1 MTAKIKPVVLVILDG
16 WGHRE
21 EREHNAIAE
30 AKTPFFDHLW
40 KDFPHSL
47 LNASEGSVGL
57 PEGQMGNSEV
67 GHMTIGAGTV
77 IDTDLVRIVKA
88 MRAGDFVANPSL
100 QGLYRHCLKYDSTLH
115 VIGMVSPGGVHS
127 HSDHLYG
134 FLEAAKQ
141 AGIKNVAIHV
151 VTDGRDTPPKA
162 GAGYVEEL
170 EKFIAEHG
178 IGRIATAAGRFYSMD
193 RDKNWDRIE
202 KAETAMRRGESD
214 YVTGEKPSDFIRKR
228 YTEGSSDEVL
238 EPIVFLDGDGR
249 ATTIKENDGVFMF
262 NFRADRVRL
271 LARRLREHGK
281 KENIHV
287 VTMTESDR
295 ELDCPI
301 VYPQVDIKTTL
312 AAEVSRAGLSQVHI
326 AETEKYAH
334 VTYFLNG
341 GREKPHEGEER
352 ILVDT
357 RKDVKMHDEAP
368 EMRAREITDAA
379 IERMSMPVDF
389 IVLNYAN
396 VDLVGHT
403 ANMHAVITA
412 VETVDRELNRL
423 VGAVSAAG
431 GATLITA
438 DHGNAEVNIDPVTGE
453 KHTAHT
459 TNMVPAI
466 VTLPGGTMRNG
477 SLADIAPT
485 VLTLMGLPVPPAMTG
500 KSLYTAE

>member
-1 MTAKIKPVVLVILDG
+1 MKQKIKPFVLVILDG

-21 EREHNAIAE
+21 ESEHNAIAE
-30 AKTPFFDHLW
+30 AETPFFDHLW
-40 KDFPHSL
+40 KDFPHCL
-47 LNASEGSVGL
+47 LDASEGSVGL
-57 PEGQMGNSEV
+57 PEGQIGNSEV

-88 MRAGDFVANPSL
+88 MRAGDFCVNASL
-100 QGLYRHCLKYDSTLH
+100 QGLYRHCLKHDSTLH
-115 VIGMVSPGGVHS
+115 VIGMVSPGGIHS

-134 FLEAAKQ
+134 FLDAAKH
-141 AGIKNVAIHV
+141 AGIKKVAIHV

-170 EKFIAEHG
+170 EKNIAENG
-178 IGRIATAAGRFYSMD
+178 IGRIATAAGRFYTMD

-202 KAETAMRRGESD
+202 KAEAAMCRGESD
-214 YVTGEKPSDFIRKR
+214 YVTDEKPSAFIQKR

-238 EPIVFLDGDGR
+238 EPIVFTDENGKADL
-249 ATTIKENDGVFMF
+249 IQENDGVFMF

-271 LARRLREHGK
+271 LARRLRERGK
-281 KENIHV
+281 KDNIHV
-287 VTMTESDR
+287 VTMTESDK

-301 VYPQVDIKTTL
+301 VYPQVNIKTTL
-312 AAEVSRAGLSQVHI
+312 AAEISYAGLSQVHI

-341 GREKPHEGEER
+341 GREKPYEGEER
-352 ILVDT
+352 ILIDT

-379 IERMSMPVDF
+379 IERMKKPVDF

-403 ANMHAVITA
+403 ANKRAVITA

-423 VGAVSAAG
+423 VDAVTALG
-431 GATLITA
+431 GAAFITA
-438 DHGNAEVNIDPVTGE
+438 DHGNAEVNVDPMTGE

-500 KSLYTAE
+500 KSLYTGE

>member
-1 MTAKIKPVVLVILDG
+1 
-16 WGHRE
+16 
-21 EREHNAIAE
+21 
-30 AKTPFFDHLW
+30 
-40 KDFPHSL
+40 
-47 LNASEGSVGL
+47 
-57 PEGQMGNSEV
+57 
-67 GHMTIGAGTV
+67 
-77 IDTDLVRIVKA
+77 
-88 MRAGDFVANPSL
+88 
-100 QGLYRHCLKYDSTLH
+100 
-115 VIGMVSPGGVHS
+115 
-127 HSDHLYG
+127 
-134 FLEAAKQ
+134 
-141 AGIKNVAIHV
+141 
-151 VTDGRDTPPKA
+151 
-162 GAGYVEEL
+162 
-170 EKFIAEHG
+170 
-178 IGRIATAAGRFYSMD
+178 MD

-202 KAETAMRRGESD
+202 KAEAAMCRGESD
-214 YVTGEKPSDFIRKR
+214 FVTGEKPSAFIRKR
-228 YTEGSSDEVL
+228 YTDGSSDEVL
-238 EPIVFLDGDGR
+238 EPIVFTGENGKADLIQ
-249 ATTIKENDGVFMF
+249 TNDGVFMF

-271 LARRLREHGK
+271 LARRLRERGRK
-281 KENIHV
+281 DNIHV
-287 VTMTESDR
+287 VTMTESDK

-301 VYPQVDIKTTL
+301 VYPQVNIKTTL
-312 AAEVSRAGLSQVHI
+312 AAEISQAGLSQVHI

-352 ILVDT
+352 ILIDT

-379 IERMSMPVDF
+379 IERMKKPVDF

-403 ANMHAVITA
+403 ANKRAVITA

-423 VGAVSAAG
+423 VDAVTALG
-431 GATLITA
+431 GAAFITA
-438 DHGNAEVNIDPVTGE
+438 DHGNAEVNVDPMTGE

-500 KSLYTAE
+500 KSLYTGE